1 MEEQS
6 RVTSHS
12 LPIGLTAVH
21 KVFLEIS
28 KEQAVM
34 ELLWFYIWLDVD
46 FSGFQQKTWKEERE
60 NLLLPT
66 VYPNRRKAA
75 GEAAVRGGRQRS
87 LEG

>member
-6 RVTSHS
+6 RVISRS
-12 LPIGLTAVH
+12 LPVGLRAAQ
-21 KVFLEIS
+21 KVCLEIS

-46 FSGFQQKTWKEERE
+46 FSDFLQKTWKGERE

-66 VYPNRRKAA
+66 IYPNRRKAA
-75 GEAAVRGGRQRS
+75 GEAAVRGDRQKS